1 MCVRVCVGVGA
12 DYSREMKLIRALLY
26 FAALRAG
33 LESGK

>member
-1 MCVRVCVGVGA
+1 MCVGVGA
-12 DYSREMKLIRALLY
+12 DYSREMKLIRALLH